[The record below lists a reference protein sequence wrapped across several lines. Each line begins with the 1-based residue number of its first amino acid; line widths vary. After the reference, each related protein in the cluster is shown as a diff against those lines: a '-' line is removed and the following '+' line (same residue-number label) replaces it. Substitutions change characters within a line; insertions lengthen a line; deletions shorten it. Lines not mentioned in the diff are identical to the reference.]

1 MVLALTSQAPLTPSA
16 DEAQQWA
23 RTELAKAIY
32 NNDPTLLEQVINWL
46 KDLWQRLQDATGALG
61 PVATPLIVVGILV
74 LILLVGFLIAGPVR
88 RRRRGR
94 ASGSATVLDGDERTA
109 DELRTAAESAAAAG
123 NYSLAVLERF
133 RAVVR
138 ALDERAVLTDRA
150 GRTAHEAA
158 AAAAR
163 AFGDHAEALTASAQL
178 FDAVCYGQHTATS
191 QDYQRICEMDRG
203 VAAQKPAGRGRDTEL
218 QPAP

>member
-1 MVLALTSQAPLTPSA
+1 NNPSWL
-16 DEAQQWA
+16 DE
-23 RTELAKAIY
+23 
-32 NNDPTLLEQVINWL
+32 VINCR
-46 KDLWQRLQDATGALG
+46 KDLGTRLQDAAGALG
-61 PVATPLIVVGILV
+61 PVATPLIVGGILV

-191 QDYQRICEMDRG
+191 QDYQRICQMDRG